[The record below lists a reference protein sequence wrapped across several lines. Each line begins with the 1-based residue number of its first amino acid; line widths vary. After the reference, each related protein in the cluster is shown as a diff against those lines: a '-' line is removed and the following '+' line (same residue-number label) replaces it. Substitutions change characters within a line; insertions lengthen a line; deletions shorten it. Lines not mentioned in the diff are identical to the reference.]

1 MIEHIPAAAI
11 LLKVKDGSA
20 WFGTDY
26 NLNLYR
32 GCCHGCIYCDSRSS
46 CYRIDDF
53 DKVRAKKDA
62 LQILE
67 RELRSKRTTG
77 VVGMGSMSDTYN
89 PFEKQMLLTRGAL
102 SLLQR
107 YGFGVS
113 IETKS
118 ALITRDADLL
128 SEIAAKSDVIAKI
141 TITTADDS
149 LTKKLE
155 PYVSSSAERFTAL
168 KTLSGKGIFAGV
180 LLSPLLPFINDTEEN
195 VRSIVRRAADC
206 GARFVNMYMPG
217 VTLRDNQREHYYEK
231 LDQLF
236 PGLSARYR
244 ALFGEQY
251 SCSSPN
257 AKRLVYTL
265 KNTCERYGLLYK
277 MGDIISGYKKKSK
290 APEQMSL
297 FEPL

>member
-1 MIEHIPAAAI
+1 MIEYIPAAAI
-11 LLKVKDGSA
+11 LAKVKDGSA

-53 DKVRAKKDA
+53 DRVRAKKDA

-67 RELRSKRTTG
+67 KELRSKRSAG
-77 VVGMGSMSDTYN
+77 VVGMGGMSDTYN
-89 PFEKQMLLTRGAL
+89 PFEKQLELTRRAL
-102 SLLQR
+102 ILLQR

-118 ALITRDADLL
+118 ALIVRDADLL
-128 SEIAAKSDVIAKI
+128 ADLAKKSDVITKI

-155 PYVSSSAERFTAL
+155 PNVSSSAERFDAL
-168 KTLSGKGIFAGV
+168 RTLCGKGIFAGV
-180 LLSPLLPFINDTEEN
+180 LMSPLLPFINDTEDN
-195 VRSIVRRAADC
+195 VRSVIRRAADC

-217 VTLRDNQREHYYEK
+217 VTLRDNQREHYYAK
-231 LDQLF
+231 LDKLF

-244 ALFGEQY
+244 RTFGEQY
-251 SCSSPN
+251 MCTSPD
-257 AKRLVYTL
+257 AKRLTYTL
-265 KNTCERYGLLYK
+265 RNECERYGLVYK
-277 MGDIISGYKKKSK
+277 MADIIGDIKRK
-290 APEQMSL
+290 ARRRSS
-297 FEPL
+297 